1 VHDPEPARGRELVRA
16 EPAEPP
22 PVTSDPAGTARPWLP
37 RDPAATD
44 TAKPAE
50 EVSDRV
56 DTPLVSDALAPD
68 PIELTRPAS
77 PGSGHVAAGNGALGY
92 APETRGVAPVP
103 TGAPGLPRGDMRPS
117 TYQRQYDLYVS
128 RVKEKVDPLWE
139 FPRDLALRLEQGDL
153 LVSFTIQRDGR
164 LKDLRLIKRSG
175 FPAFDKNVL
184 SAIKKAAPFDPLP
197 ATFGSELHVTAPF
210 AGGSPAIR

>member
-1 VHDPEPARGRELVRA
+1 VRA
-16 EPAEPP
+16 EPAAAPP
-22 PVTSDPAGTARPWLP
+22 PEASDPAGTARPWLP

-44 TAKPAE
+44 SATPSEA
-50 EVSDRV
+50 VNDRV
-56 DTPLVSDALAPD
+56 DTPLVSDVLAPD
-68 PIELTRPAS
+68 PIEMTRPAS
-77 PGSGHVAAGNGALGY
+77 PGLGRTATGNGALGY
-92 APETRGVAPVP
+92 APEARGAAPVP
-103 TGAPGLPRGDMRPS
+103 AGAPGLPRGDLVPS

-197 ATFGSELHVTAPF
+197 PTFGPELHVTAPF